1 MGSYGFIWV
10 HMGSY
15 GFIWVHMG
23 SYGLDRY
30 VYERGVREKY
40 VCFLIRKH
48 TYMRNHDG
56 EVLHAEVLHA
66 EVLYAERD

>member
-1 MGSYGFIWV
+1 
-10 HMGSY
+10 
-15 GFIWVHMG
+15 MG

>member
-1 MGSYGFIWV
+1 
-10 HMGSY
+10 
-15 GFIWVHMG
+15 MG

-66 EVLYAERD
+66 EVLHAEVLHAERD